1 VTLQRA
7 ITELL
12 SDSHCQ
18 AIDFHIAGLHVD
30 GAGLSA
36 VARCIQSGHIALC
49 PRDDL
54 STPGRYRFSRDELH
68 VQSEVADDLDDD
80 VNNRALIVHEAVHAL
95 TDMRRVA
102 MSDLQSESVGFITQ
116 ALYKLLARNGR
127 RWRSRVTIHTAA
139 LDLVVAKR
147 LNARR
152 GVRVQFD
159 DYSSVRRAIS
169 EHPHYRGIS
178 TQRSTTGLGIARRR
192 GARCHI

>member
-1 VTLQRA
+1 
-7 ITELL
+7 LL
-12 SDSHCQ
+12 SDSHCS

-30 GAGLSA
+30 GTGLSA
-36 VARCIQSGHIALC
+36 VASCIRSGHIALC

-54 STPGRYRFSRDELH
+54 DTAGRYRFSRDELQ
-68 VQSEVADDLDDD
+68 VQSDVADDLDD

-102 MSDLQSESVGFITQ
+102 MSDLQSESVGYITQ

-127 RWRSRVTIHTAA
+127 RWRSSVAIHTAA
-139 LDLVVAKR
+139 LGVVVAKG
-147 LNARR
+147 LNGRR
-152 GVRVQFD
+152 GVRVEFD

-169 EHPHYRGIS
+169 QHQNYRGIS

-192 GARCHI
+192 GARCQI